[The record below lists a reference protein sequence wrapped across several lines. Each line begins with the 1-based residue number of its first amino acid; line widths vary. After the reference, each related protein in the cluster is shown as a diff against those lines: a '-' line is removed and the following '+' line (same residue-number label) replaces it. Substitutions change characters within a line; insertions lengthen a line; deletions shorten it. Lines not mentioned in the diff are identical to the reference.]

1 MQNIYVL
8 IVTYN
13 GMNWIQTCLQSL
25 IRSNI
30 HLNLVVID
38 NNSTDDTLEAIKEN
52 HPDITVI
59 KQKENLGFGAANNIG
74 MRYALSMNADAVFLL
89 NQDTKI
95 DRDTVEKLLYLS
107 DKFSDYGILS
117 PLQLD
122 YSGQFLEECFYY
134 FVTNSPDNSF
144 ISDAILGRP
153 LQEIYQ
159 VPFVQAASW
168 FIPKRTLKIVGGFD
182 PIFFHYGED
191 NNYCQRVI
199 YHGLKIGVTPLV
211 RIQHDS
217 TAQLSTMKPLFS
229 PEYFKDYELSIKLKY
244 ANVLIDYNYTD
255 INLEIRRNLKSAIK
269 SFIKLNMSHYKGY
282 LKKIKIL
289 QKNQKKIMKSRN
301 ANILRNENYL

>member
-1 MQNIYVL
+1 MDKIYVV
-8 IVTYN
+8 IVTHNAMYWLEDCIISIKKSTVSVN
-13 GMNWIQTCLQSL
+13 VIVVDNLSFDTT
-25 IRSNI
+25 
-30 HLNLVVID
+30 LNYL
-38 NNSTDDTLEAIKEN
+38 KEN
-52 HPDITVI
+52 HPDIIVI
-59 KQKENLGFGAANNIG
+59 KQNENLGFGAANNIG

-95 DRDTVEKLLYLS
+95 DQDTVEKLLYLS

-134 FVTNSPDNSF
+134 FVTNYPNNSF

-153 LQEIYQ
+153 LEEVYQ

-191 NNYCQRVI
+191 NNYCHRVI
-199 YHGLKIGVTPLV
+199 FHGLKIGVTPLV

-217 TAQLSTMKPLFS
+217 TAQLSEKKPLFS
-229 PEYFKDYELSIKLKY
+229 PDYFKDFELSIKLKY
-244 ANVLIDYNYTD
+244 ANVLMQYNYSD
-255 INLEIRRNLKSAIK
+255 IKLEIIRNLKSALKSLIK
-269 SFIKLNMSHYKGY
+269 INIRHCSGY
-282 LKKIKIL
+282 LKKAKIL
-289 QKNQKKIMKSRN
+289 QKNHKKIMLSRKI
-301 ANILRNENYL
+301 NILKQENYL